1 MLNAE
6 GTNEQTTLQAGST
19 SETEATGEQEASGEG
34 ANDAE
39 RRNVAVRQLET
50 SFDLS
55 AVGAGSRGEL
65 VYHFYVW
72 RPGVSAEACVSF

>member
-55 AVGAGSRGEL
+55 AVGAGSREAAAGRLLNREL
-65 VYHFYVW
+65 KP
-72 RPGVSAEACVSF
+72 RPTLQR